1 MYICATRLKR
11 MQKLSW
17 CLAVIVALIVVGCGG
32 DEEKCAFIPA
42 PEKLATLEFISLSDS
57 LPAITAKPELVKLLT
72 RYPVLRDYFFRRS
85 DYPNDSLFINE
96 LYRRFTN
103 PHLDTLLFEVKR
115 VFGDEREL
123 KKEFELAYT
132 NLLYYY
138 PDARVPRVITA
149 ISGLDTDMVVT
160 DTLIIIGL
168 DFYLGKGARFRP
180 NMYEY
185 LLRQY
190 TPQNIVP
197 SVMLLNGI
205 SDQYNVT
212 DPSDKTILADMI
224 AYGKSF
230 YFAKHM
236 LPCVPDS
243 IFIWY
248 SQEEMEGAR
257 ANQDL
262 IWYRFI
268 EDQVLYSTSHLIK
281 QRYLADRPKTVEVG
295 EKCPGRIAQ
304 WVGWEMVKSYMMT
317 HPETT
322 LQQLMQLS
330 NADKL
335 FKESKYKPVK
345 K

>member
-1 MYICATRLKR
+1 MYICAIRLR
-11 MQKLSW
+11 TMQKASW
-17 CLAVIVALIVVGCGG
+17 YLLVVAALLVFGCGG

-42 PEKLATLEFISLSDS
+42 PEKQVSVQFLSLADS
-57 LPAITAKPELVKLLT
+57 LPAIMSKTELVNLLT
-72 RYPVLRDYFFRRS
+72 RYPVLRDYFFHRS
-85 DYPNDSLFINE
+85 SYPNDSVFINE
-96 LYRRFTN
+96 LFRRFTN
-103 PHLDTLLFEVKR
+103 PYIDTLLLEVKR
-115 VFGDEREL
+115 VFGDEQAL
-123 KKEFELAYT
+123 KKEFDQAYT

-138 PDARVPRVITA
+138 PDARVPKVITA

-160 DTLIIIGL
+160 DSLIIIGL
-168 DFYLGKGARFRP
+168 DFYLGQGARYRP

-190 TPQNIVP
+190 TPHTIVP

-212 DPSDKTILADMI
+212 DPTDKTILADMI

-248 SQEEMEGAR
+248 THEEMAGAR

-262 IWYRFI
+262 IWLRLI
-268 EDQVLYSTSHLIK
+268 EDRVLYETSHLVK
-281 QRYLADRPKTVEVG
+281 QRYLGDRPKTLEVG
-295 EKCPGRIAQ
+295 DKCPGRIGQ
-304 WVGWEMVKSYMMT
+304 WVGWEIVKSYMKA
-317 HPETT
+317 HPETS
-322 LQQLMQLS
+322 LPQLMQLS
-330 NADKL
+330 SADKL
-335 FKESKYKPVK
+335 FKESKYRPEK